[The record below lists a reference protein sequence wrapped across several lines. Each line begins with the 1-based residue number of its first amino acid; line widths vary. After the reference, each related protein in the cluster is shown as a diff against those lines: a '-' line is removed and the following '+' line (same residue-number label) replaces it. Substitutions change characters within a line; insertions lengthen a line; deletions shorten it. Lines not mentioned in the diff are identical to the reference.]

1 MEYKNYS
8 EIQVQDFVY
17 NMLMDS
23 IYANLYIT
31 DVDTYEVLYMN
42 RIMKEMFQVEHP
54 EGRPCWQVLQ
64 KGMDGPCPFCPVPKL
79 LKQQKEN
86 ERPIVKWMEE
96 NTLLKRSYDNYDTLI
111 EWVDGR
117 TVHLQHSVDVTEQ
130 LELTKEARI
139 DELTQMFNR
148 RAGKLLLAQRIS
160 EARRAGVPLSVCL
173 YDLDGLKY
181 INDNYGHI
189 EGDRALSFLAETVL
203 QNLRMEDFAF
213 RMGGDEFVIF

>member
-86 ERPIVKWMEE
+86 AMSFPKDFVWGVATSAYQIEGASGQDGRGPSIWDVYTKEPGQIFEGHTGDVACDHYHIWPVDVALMAKLGIKAYRFSVSWPRVLPNGIGQLNESGLQFYEE
-96 NTLLKRSYDNYDTLI
+96 M
-111 EWVDGR
+111 VDGLLEQGI
-117 TVHLQHSVDVTEQ
+117 TPYLTLYHWDLPQALQE
-130 LELTKEARI
+130 R
-139 DELTQMFNR
+139 
-148 RAGKLLLAQRIS
+148 G
-160 EARRAGVPLSVCL
+160 GWLSP
-173 YDLDGLKY
+173 
-181 INDNYGHI
+181 
-189 EGDRALSFLAETVL
+189 
-203 QNLRMEDFAF
+203 
-213 RMGGDEFVIF
+213 